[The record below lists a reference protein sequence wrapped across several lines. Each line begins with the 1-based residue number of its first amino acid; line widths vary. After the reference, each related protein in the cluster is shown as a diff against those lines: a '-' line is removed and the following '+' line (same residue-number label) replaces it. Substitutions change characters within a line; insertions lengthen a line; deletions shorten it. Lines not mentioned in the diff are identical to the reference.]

1 MGKLNLFILLI
12 ININFIYIHSFK
24 NEKEKTLLYE
34 TEDINMIHFIKCGSS
49 DSILIESNGKYGL
62 VDSSF
67 PYKYIENEVI
77 SVNIDEKAGE
87 ENKWSEDPNYS
98 VQAVLNYLEFLKVNK
113 LDFIIGTHSHA
124 DHIGGIPAVAYR
136 YVDSNTKY
144 YYRKYRITKEDV
156 FDRDWANSKYFLA
169 AEQSMEEK
177 GAELI
182 DVTDKNIT
190 FDFGDFHLELLN
202 TEIDPEEISLGENGN
217 SIGTLVTIFNT
228 KIFLAADMMAKHD
241 RKLKDYLGKIDI
253 LKLAHHGYSDSSYEF
268 ISTTKP
274 DYVVISNNYLPSY
287 SYSIVNY
294 LKENYD
300 SKIYLTENVPG
311 TTEIV
316 DKSAIKLNI
325 EKGGNKFTFSNTGE
339 EVNIGSNVQGWY
351 TWCNKKVYLENG
363 KTIKGWKELE
373 WAKGKDWFYF
383 NNEGLM
389 VIGMQKLERLG
400 NINWYYFDEQNGNM
414 VTGWKTL
421 NSIEGNKTFYFM
433 PSSGT
438 MVQNTCITIDDKNY
452 CFDENG
458 YLI

>member
-1 MGKLNLFILLI
+1 
-12 ININFIYIHSFK
+12 
-24 NEKEKTLLYE
+24 
-34 TEDINMIHFIKCGSS
+34 MIHFIKCGSA

-67 PYKYIENEVI
+67 PYKYIENEVV

-87 ENKWSEDPNYS
+87 ENKWSENPNYS

-156 FDRDWANSKYFLA
+156 FDRDWANNKYFLA

-241 RKLKDYLGKIDI
+241 RKLKDFLGKIDI

-287 SYSIVNY
+287 SYPIVNF
-294 LKENYD
+294 LKDNYD

-325 EKGGNKFTFSNTGE
+325 EKRGNKFTFSNTGE

-351 TWCNKKVYLENG
+351 TWSNKKIYIENG

-373 WAKGKDWFYF
+373 WTKGKDWFYF

-414 VTGWKTL
+414 VTGWKSL
-421 NSIEGNKTFYFM
+421 ISIEGNKTFYFM
-433 PSSGT
+433 PSTGT
-438 MVQNTCITIDDKNY
+438 MVQNSCLTIDDKNY

>member
-1 MGKLNLFILLI
+1 M
-12 ININFIYIHSFK
+12 H
-24 NEKEKTLLYE
+24 
-34 TEDINMIHFIKCGSS
+34 
-49 DSILIESNGKYGL
+49 
-62 VDSSF
+62 
-67 PYKYIENEVI
+67 
-77 SVNIDEKAGE
+77 
-87 ENKWSEDPNYS
+87 
-98 VQAVLNYLEFLKVNK
+98 
-113 LDFIIGTHSHA
+113 
-124 DHIGGIPAVAYR
+124 HIGGIPAVAYR

-156 FDRDWANSKYFLA
+156 FDRDWANNKYFLA

-241 RKLKDYLGKIDI
+241 RKLKDYLGKIDV

-287 SYSIVNY
+287 SYPIVNF
-294 LKENYD
+294 LKDNYD

-325 EKGGNKFTFSNTGE
+325 EKRGNKFTFSNTGE

-351 TWCNKKVYLENG
+351 TWSNKKIYIENG

-373 WAKGKDWFYF
+373 WTKGKDWFYF

-414 VTGWKTL
+414 VTGWKSL
-421 NSIEGNKTFYFM
+421 ISIEGNKTFYFM
-433 PSSGT
+433 PSTGT
-438 MVQNTCITIDDKNY
+438 MVQNSCLTIDDKNY